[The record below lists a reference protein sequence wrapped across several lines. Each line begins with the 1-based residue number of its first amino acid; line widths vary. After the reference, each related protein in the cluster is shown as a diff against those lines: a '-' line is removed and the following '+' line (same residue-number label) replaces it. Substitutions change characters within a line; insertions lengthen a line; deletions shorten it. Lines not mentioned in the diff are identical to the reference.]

1 MQSPDEDMSEDEEEE
16 DREVEVSDVGLSRGP
31 SRHDTM
37 QEDDQDDYDD
47 SRTDFEAVD
56 VTEEKASWL
65 ADAED
70 RVRRHLGEGRCSH
83 DYLHADRLRRQAV
96 ALAMSLQRKGRKI
109 DIRVVEGEC
118 CLIRSKQR

>member
-1 MQSPDEDMSEDEEEE
+1 MQEPEDAMSEDEDEQAE
-16 DREVEVSDVGLSRGP
+16 EVEISDVGLSRDP
-31 SRHDTM
+31 SRQETRHM
-37 QEDDQDDYDD
+37 EEDDFDD
-47 SRTDFEAVD
+47 SRTDEEAVD
-56 VTEEKASWL
+56 VTEDKASWL

-109 DIRVVEGEC
+109 DVRVVEGELPPC
-118 CLIRSKQR
+118 I